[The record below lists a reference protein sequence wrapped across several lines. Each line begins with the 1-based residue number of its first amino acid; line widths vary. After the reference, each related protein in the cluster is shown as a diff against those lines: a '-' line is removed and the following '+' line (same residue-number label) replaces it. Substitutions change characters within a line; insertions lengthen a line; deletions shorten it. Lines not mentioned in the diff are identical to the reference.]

1 MSGFLF
7 VSKQKRFFDIYK
19 QKNRNSMS
27 VDKKFKKLDDI
38 SHVILRPGMY
48 IGSIK
53 PHTASKWVVE
63 EGKMTQREITY
74 NPGFLKIFDEIV
86 TNSVDESKREGS
98 KLNIIKVD
106 LDRETNKVTIWD
118 NGGIP
123 VLKNTEHDEWIPEM
137 VFSNLKAGSNFDD
150 TEERSWAGTNGVG
163 STLTN
168 IYSKEFKISTCDGKN
183 HFTQTFT
190 NNMRERTQPVVK
202 KAKSNHTE
210 ISYITDLEKF
220 GLTDID
226 DDHYKMIEKRIYDI
240 AACNTGLKIY
250 FNGNL
255 ININSFEDYIKLYT
269 EEYFYEFKKDKTWS
283 LGIALSQN
291 GFQQV
296 SFANTTETYDGGT
309 HVDYVMNQ
317 IIVSL
322 REFFLKK
329 HKVDIKPSELK
340 QHMFLFLDA
349 TVINPSFSSQTKEK
363 LITEVK
369 EFGTTFEVSNKLIQS
384 ILKSEIVNSI
394 LDWIQQKKNAE
405 DSKLQRDLN
414 KKLTKIK
421 VEKLIDAK
429 GKDRWK
435 YSIGLFEGDSAISAF
450 RKYRT
455 PETMGAFALKGKFV
469 NVSEITNQKLV
480 QNDEAVNLMASI
492 GLKLGQEIDVRNLRY
507 GRVLIFTDADMDGNA
522 ISALLINFFYK
533 YWPDMFERKMIYKVE
548 TPIVVAIP
556 KAKSK
561 KKVLFYTQGEYNT
574 WAEQNDLKQ
583 FEIKYKKGLAALVD
597 DEYDDII
604 NRPRLTLITKD
615 EASKGSLETWFGK
628 SADLR
633 KNELL
638 K

>member
-1 MSGFLF
+1 
-7 VSKQKRFFDIYK
+7 
-19 QKNRNSMS
+19 MS

-53 PHTASKWVVE
+53 PHTANKWIVE

-98 KLNIIKVD
+98 KLNTVKID
-106 LDRETNKVTIWD
+106 LDRKTNKVTICD

-123 VLKNTEHDEWIPEM
+123 VVKNTEHDEWIPEM

-168 IYSKEFKISTCDGKN
+168 IYSKEFNISTCDGKN
-183 HFTQTFT
+183 SFKQTFS
-190 NNMRERTQPVVK
+190 NNMRERTQPVIK
-202 KAKSNHTE
+202 KAKANHTE

-220 GLTDID
+220 GLTEID

-250 FNGNL
+250 FNGEL

-269 EEYFYEFKKDKTWS
+269 QEYFHEFKKDKTWS
-283 LGIALSQN
+283 LAIALSQN

-309 HVDYVMNQ
+309 HVDYVMSQ

-369 EFGTTFEVSNKLIQS
+369 EFGTTFEVSPKLIQS

-492 GLKLGQEIDVRNLRY
+492 GLKLGQPIDVKNLRY

-533 YWPDMFERKMIYKVE
+533 YWPDVFDRKMIYKVE

-556 KAKSK
+556 KTKTK
-561 KKVLFYTQGEYNT
+561 KKVLFYTQNEYNT

>member
-1 MSGFLF
+1 
-7 VSKQKRFFDIYK
+7 
-19 QKNRNSMS
+19 MS

-53 PHTASKWVVE
+53 PHTANKWIVD

-98 KLNIIKVD
+98 KLNTIKID
-106 LDRETNKVTIWD
+106 LDRKKNKVTIWD

-123 VLKNTEHDEWIPEM
+123 VVKNTEHDEWIPEM

-183 HFTQTFT
+183 SFTQTFT
-190 NNMRERTQPVVK
+190 NNMRDRTQPVVK
-202 KAKSNHTE
+202 KAKANHTE

-250 FNGNL
+250 FNGDL
-255 ININSFEDYIKLYT
+255 ININTFEDYIKLYT
-269 EEYFYEFKKDKTWS
+269 QEYFYEFKKDKTWS

-369 EFGTTFEVSNKLIQS
+369 EFGTTFEVSAKLIQS

-556 KAKSK
+556 KAKAK
-561 KKVLFYTQGEYNT
+561 KKVLFYTQNEYNI

>member
-1 MSGFLF
+1 
-7 VSKQKRFFDIYK
+7 
-19 QKNRNSMS
+19 
-27 VDKKFKKLDDI
+27 
-38 SHVILRPGMY
+38 
-48 IGSIK
+48 
-53 PHTASKWVVE
+53 
-63 EGKMTQREITY
+63 MTQREITY

-150 TEERSWAGTNGVG
+150 SEERSWAGTNGVG

-533 YWPDMFERKMIYKVE
+533 YWPDMFDRKMIYKVE

>member
-1 MSGFLF
+1 
-7 VSKQKRFFDIYK
+7 
-19 QKNRNSMS
+19 MS

-53 PHTASKWVVE
+53 PHTANKWIVE
-63 EGKMTQREITY
+63 EGKMAQREITY

-98 KLNIIKVD
+98 KLNTVKID
-106 LDRETNKVTIWD
+106 LDRKTNKVTIWD

-123 VLKNTEHDEWIPEM
+123 VVKNTEHDEWIPEM

-163 STLTN
+163 STITN

-183 HFTQTFT
+183 SFKQTFS
-190 NNMRERTQPVVK
+190 NNMRERTQPVIK
-202 KAKSNHTE
+202 KAKANHTE

-220 GLTDID
+220 GLTEID

-250 FNGNL
+250 FNGDL

-283 LGIALSQN
+283 LAIALSQN

-369 EFGTTFEVSNKLIQS
+369 EFGTTFEVSPKLIQS

-492 GLKLGQEIDVRNLRY
+492 GLKLGQPIDVKNLRY

-533 YWPDMFERKMIYKVE
+533 YWPDVFERKMIYKVE

-556 KAKSK
+556 KAKTK
-561 KKVLFYTQGEYNT
+561 KKILFYTQNEYNT
-574 WAEQNDLKQ
+574 WAEENDLKQ